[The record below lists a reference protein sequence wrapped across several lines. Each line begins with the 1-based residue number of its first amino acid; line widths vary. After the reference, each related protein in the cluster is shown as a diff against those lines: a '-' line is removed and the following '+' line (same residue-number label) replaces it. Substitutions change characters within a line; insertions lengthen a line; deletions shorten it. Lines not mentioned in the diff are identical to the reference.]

1 MQNQKANRMQAV
13 SSGMS
18 ATANPLGDIGARF
31 DRGKGLTGRAE
42 KKLNNMGYTD
52 DQILS
57 ARQAG
62 GGMEGFQSALTK
74 PAEQDSLAGQD
85 MQYSTPY
92 QEIDPG
98 NILVPQQNTGISSQI
113 NHSMLEDLPKP
124 YRPMT
129 ELPAKPN
136 ESNMNYALDSEQRG
150 STFDKP
156 FNPTQNYATSH
167 VMPSGWRGSAG
178 MQWGNGSLDTNFQ
191 AKQPKPGAMPSLS
204 GRFRPGRFQAGFS
217 GMGIGSTFGNIQY
230 SNKFPTQGY
239 R

>member
-13 SSGMS
+13 SSGMA
-18 ATANPLGDIGARF
+18 ATANPLGNIGARF

-92 QEIDPG
+92 QEMDPG
-98 NILVPQQNTGISSQI
+98 NILVPQQNTGMSSQI
-113 NHSMLEDLPKP
+113 HNILYDLPKP
-124 YRPMT
+124 SYSPMPGLT
-129 ELPAKPN
+129 AKPN
-136 ESNMNYALDSEQRG
+136 EN
-150 STFDKP
+150 
-156 FNPTQNYATSH
+156 NYATSQ

-178 MQWGNGSLDTNFQ
+178 MQWGNGSLDPNFQ

-204 GRFRPGRFQAGFS
+204 GRFRPGRFQAGSS